1 MLDNKRLIEV
11 KNFYVSYN
19 SKAVLKDLNFFVRPK
34 ECFTLLG
41 ESGVGKTTLL
51 RCLIGLKKP
60 TKGEILVEGRNVV
73 DMTEE
78 ELIAVR
84 KKVAYAFQ
92 NGALFDSMT
101 VFENLA
107 LPLVEHKK
115 IGLRALKKRVKEE
128 LEEFELQGAENLYPS
143 ELSGG
148 MKKRVGIA
156 RSMMLKPK
164 VILYDEPTV
173 SLDPYNTAKLVK
185 TMLKL
190 KKKGTTSILVTHNM
204 KAAMQISDR
213 MALLS
218 DGKIAAIGTPRT
230 IEKDYNVLLKNF
242 MDGIKGGA
250 TYEKESH

>member
-1 MLDNKRLIEV
+1 MPNKALIEV
-11 KNFYVSYN
+11 KNFHVTYGDKV
-19 SKAVLKDLNFFVRPK
+19 VLKDLNFTVREK
-34 ECFTLLG
+34 ECFTILG
-41 ESGVGKTTLL
+41 ESGAGKTTLL
-51 RCLIGLKKP
+51 NSIIGLKKP
-60 TKGEILVEGRNVV
+60 TKGEVVVDGQNVV
-73 DMTEE
+73 NMSEE
-78 ELIAVR
+78 ELVPIR

-107 LPLVEHKK
+107 FPLLEHRK
-115 IGLRALKKRVKEE
+115 IRGLALQKRVKAE
-128 LEEFELQGAENLYPS
+128 LEEFELVGTQNLYPS

-173 SLDPYNTAKLVK
+173 SLDPYHTANLVK

-190 KKKGTTSILVTHNM
+190 KKKGTTSVLVTHNM
-204 KAAMQISDR
+204 SVALKISDR

-218 DGKIAAIGTPRT
+218 NGKIEVVGTPRT
-230 IEKDYNVLLKNF
+230 IEKDYNILLKNF
-242 MDGIKGGA
+242 IEGIKGGG
-250 TYEKESH
+250 

>member
-1 MLDNKRLIEV
+1 MPDKAYFIEV
-11 KNFYVSYN
+11 KNFHVSYN
-19 SKAVLKDLNFFVRPK
+19 SKQVLKDLSFFVRPK

-41 ESGVGKTTLL
+41 ESGGGKTTLL

-60 TKGEILVEGRNVV
+60 SEGEILVEGQNVV

-78 ELIAVR
+78 ELVVLR

-107 LPLVEHKK
+107 LPLIEHEK
-115 IGLRALKKRVKEE
+115 LSSRALKQRVKKE
-128 LEEFELQGAENLYPS
+128 LEEFDLQGTENLYPS

-173 SLDPYNTAKLVK
+173 SLDPYNTANLVQ
-185 TMLKL
+185 TILKL
-190 KKKGTTSILVTHNM
+190 KRKGTTSILVTHNM
-204 KAAMQISDR
+204 RVAMQISDR
-213 MALLS
+213 LALLS
-218 DGKIAAIGTPRT
+218 GGKIVAIGTPKT

-242 MDGIKGGA
+242 MDGMKGG
-250 TYEKESH
+250 TKNEK

>member
-1 MLDNKRLIEV
+1 MEWKVPDNKHLIEV
-11 KNFYVSYN
+11 KNFNVSYS
-19 SKAVLKDLNFFVRPK
+19 SKEILKGLSFFVNPK

-51 RCLIGLKKP
+51 KCLIGLKKP
-60 TKGEILVEGRNVV
+60 NQGEILVEGQNIVG
-73 DMTEE
+73 MTDE

-92 NGALFDSMT
+92 DGALFDSMT

-115 IGLRALKKRVKEE
+115 LSYRSLKKRVKAE
-128 LEEFELQGAENLYPS
+128 LEEFELQGTEDLYPS

-173 SLDPYNTAKLVK
+173 SLDPYNTTNLVK
-185 TMLKL
+185 NH
-190 KKKGTTSILVTHNM
+190 V
-204 KAAMQISDR
+204 KA
-213 MALLS
+213 
-218 DGKIAAIGTPRT
+218 
-230 IEKDYNVLLKNF
+230 
-242 MDGIKGGA
+242 
-250 TYEKESH
+250 